1 MYRAYPAPPQS
12 ASAVKDSAAVPT
24 TSSSSGSNTRK
35 VQPWP
40 STTTTTT
47 SASTTTVPSINKS
60 NGHVLPTVA
69 SSRPPH
75 SFNTASTSSTT
86 VTATPGNIRLMSPTR
101 GQVRHP
107 APNVGGPPAPAA
119 IAPTGPSIVT
129 RPLVVPPIFGSPPKS
144 RPFSFDKSATIIED
158 KIEERKKKLEALKAK
173 SRLSSNI
180 LARAKAVTAPPPP
193 TVATVTN
200 NNKSSSSDTKSDL
213 DRQMVGVTAAAV
225 SSSSSSALNHPP
237 HPPTAVPQGAKGSN
251 VIGISNSPPRH
262 NHVASNTKQ
271 DFDKV
276 TATTTTVATPF
287 HDVTNEETRK
297 VKEHDKG
304 DVGVEGE
311 KTQPARDHY
320 QQQQQQQQQQ
330 KHPSMDVVGPP
341 TPARPPPPPPTAMTV
356 TTETVTDIHS
366 NLEENALPDLNTNKR
381 LTLQALRQVATSP
394 KRNDSSSP
402 VKKSPAKMT
411 SETSDPGVDATV
423 AHDEK
428 KIDDDNVEPVKNV
441 QGAVP
446 TSDNHEASWSPDNKG
461 SSASAPSVPL
471 PSSPPK
477 ESSTLRLV
485 RELRIAKQ
493 EKEQAMK
500 RMAELEGQVMDLRF
514 ELDANVAKSQQSER
528 RVGRTL
534 EREDSSMMGERRNS
548 NRRMMKSPEPRRD
561 RTEDP
566 LQDLNVASRAV
577 ETVEEIFESPLAR
590 FVIRKP
596 YGGNEIQEYKFS
608 KDGPDEKSTVMDFP
622 VEWMESVNDY
632 LMNATVKDEKTLE
645 VMAKVGADSSILLVY
660 GDSCRHGT
668 PRVGDDGSLT
678 GYDFTTYNN
687 VDDMEGTLGKV
698 IFIDSE
704 GNDGEYWLDTIYE
717 EALKIRESY
726 CSNVFSAALALK
738 AAEPASKE
746 FSSVEQQQ
754 HEQQRQPPPPMFA
767 HMNNM
772 PVASPP
778 QVMSKPIMVD
788 ECVGTEDLL
797 PVPTATATA
806 TTSAS
811 VTAKKAPP
819 NKPQKNE
826 VQFESQSSH
835 QGYGST
841 SILSNFI
848 VSVFSIIFNILW
860 FILMIP
866 VRVTQITFTIC
877 IMIAI
882 VNMLWLYL
890 ADNKIAIDMGAMIDK
905 QYNIN

>member
-24 TSSSSGSNTRK
+24 TSSSGGNTRK

-40 STTTTTT
+40 SST
-47 SASTTTVPSINKS
+47 STAASTSTSTTTVPSINKS
-60 NGHVLPTVA
+60 NGNFLPTVA

-75 SFNTASTSSTT
+75 SFNAASTSSAT
-86 VTATPGNIRLMSPTR
+86 VTATPGNIRLMSPSSR

-107 APNVGGPPAPAA
+107 APNVGGPPASASAPAA
-119 IAPTGPSIVT
+119 IAPTGPSITT
-129 RPLVVPPIFGSPPKS
+129 RPLVVPPIFGSPPTS

-173 SRLSSNI
+173 SRHSSNI
-180 LARAKAVTAPPPP
+180 LARAKAVTAPPP
-193 TVATVTN
+193 TVATVAN
-200 NNKSSSSDTKSDL
+200 HNKSSSSDSKSLL
-213 DRQMVGVTAAAV
+213 DRQMVGVTAAAD
-225 SSSSSSALNHPP
+225 SSSSSSALNRPP
-237 HPPTAVPQGAKGSN
+237 HPPTVVPQGAKGSN

-276 TATTTTVATPF
+276 TATTTTTTVATPF
-287 HDVTNEETRK
+287 HDVTNEETRQ
-297 VKEHDKG
+297 VKEHDEG
-304 DVGVEGE
+304 EFGVEGE
-311 KTQPARDHY
+311 KTKPAKD
-320 QQQQQQQQQQ
+320 QQQQQQQ
-330 KHPSMDVVGPP
+330 HPSKDVVGPP
-341 TPARPPPPPPTAMTV
+341 TPARPPPPPPTAMTI
-356 TTETVTDIHS
+356 TTETVTDINS

-394 KRNDSSSP
+394 KRNDSLSP
-402 VKKSPAKMT
+402 VKKSPAKM
-411 SETSDPGVDATV
+411 TSDPGVDATV

-428 KIDDDNVEPVKNV
+428 KIENDNVEPVKTV
-441 QGAVP
+441 QGTVP
-446 TSDNHEASWSPDNKG
+446 RSGSHEAYNKV
-461 SSASAPSVPL
+461 SSESAPSVPL

-500 RMAELEGQVMDLRF
+500 RMSELEGQVMDLRF

-528 RVGRTL
+528 RGGRTL
-534 EREDSSMMGERRNS
+534 GREDSSMMTERRNR

-608 KDGPDEKSTVMDFP
+608 KDGPDEKSAVLDFP

-632 LMNATVKDEKTLE
+632 IMNATVKDEKTLE

-678 GYDFTTYNN
+678 GYDFTTFEN
-687 VDDMEGTLGKV
+687 VDEMEGTLGKV

-772 PVASPP
+772 SVASPP

-797 PVPTATATA
+797 PVASASATAA
-806 TTSAS
+806 TSAS

-819 NKPQKNE
+819 NKPKKNE
-826 VQFESQSSH
+826 VQCESQSSH

-841 SILSNFI
+841 SILSFFI

-877 IMIAI
+877 IMMAI
-882 VNMLWLYL
+882 VNVLWLYL